1 MALPAP
7 IGDWNDEQKALRKGL
22 QKYYEALNAGVLE
35 DDAAE
40 RFNRDKWQ
48 LIRESGV
55 IRIPFAEQWGGLG
68 HDALTLVYV
77 LEELGYGCRDA
88 GLLFALATQ
97 VVSAAIP
104 LQKFGSEE
112 LKERYLARLIDGEII
127 SAHAISEPS
136 AGSDA
141 MAMST
146 TATPDGDGY
155 LLNGGKTFITNGPIA
170 DVITVYAKLETGDG
184 ASGITAFLVPTD
196 TPGFHVGPPIA
207 KLGLNTCPFCELEF
221 TDCRV
226 PASNIVG
233 KPGAGFF
240 ILEHVMNWEILCIFI
255 MMAGEMQER
264 MERCIA
270 HVKKRTAF
278 GVPIASNQYVAG
290 KIVDQKIGIE
300 TVAQTPLRHRSAVR
314 QGTQRHHRDLDG
326 EAGHERGQS
335 GLRAVRRATVR
346 RPRLHA
352 RVRHGEGAARR
363 GRRPDLLGH
372 ERDAARAYRFDARPV
387 GWGRDMGLMT
397 GTGPLSRT
405 PAGVFN
411 FDPPAGGSVYL
422 EPTAKRIRVMVD
434 DVTIADSVRASI
446 MSETNLQPVY
456 YFPPDDV
463 RADVLVP
470 SERRTHCARKG
481 DARYYSIELGDRLIE
496 NAAWTYPEPIA
507 GSPGS
512 AA

>member
-7 IGDWNDEQKALRKGL
+7 VGDWNDEQKALRTGL
-22 QKYYEALNAGVLE
+22 QKYYEALNVGVLE

-77 LEELGYGCRDA
+77 LEELGYGCRDG

-97 VVSAAIP
+97 IVSAAIP

-112 LKERYLARLIDGEII
+112 LKERYLARLINGEII
-127 SAHAISEPS
+127 SAHAISEAS

-184 ASGITAFLVPTD
+184 ASGITAFLVPAD

-233 KPGAGFF
+233 KPGASFF
-240 ILEHVMNWEILCIFI
+240 VLEHVMNWEILCIFI

-270 HVKKRTAF
+270 HAKKRTAF

-300 TVAQTPLRHRSAVR
+300 TSRKHLYDTARRFAKGRSVTTEISMAKLVTSEANLASALSAV
-314 QGTQRHHRDLDG
+314 QLFGG
-326 EAGHERGQS
+326 RGYMREYGMEK
-335 GLRAVRRATVR
+335 GLRDAVGAPIYSGTSEMQ
-346 RPRLHA
+346 
-352 RVRHGEGAARR
+352 RVRIAAM
-363 GRRPDLLGH
+363 LG
-372 ERDAARAYRFDARPV
+372 
-387 GWGRDMGLMT
+387 L
-397 GTGPLSRT
+397 
-405 PAGVFN
+405 
-411 FDPPAGGSVYL
+411 
-422 EPTAKRIRVMVD
+422 
-434 DVTIADSVRASI
+434 
-446 MSETNLQPVY
+446 
-456 YFPPDDV
+456 
-463 RADVLVP
+463 
-470 SERRTHCARKG
+470 
-481 DARYYSIELGDRLIE
+481 
-496 NAAWTYPEPIA
+496 
-507 GSPGS
+507 
-512 AA
+512 

>member
-7 IGDWNDEQKALRKGL
+7 VGDWNDEQKALRKGL

-112 LKERYLARLIDGEII
+112 LKGRYLARLIDGEII

-300 TVAQTPLRHRSAVR
+300 TSRKHLYDTARRFAKGRSVTTEISMAKLVTSEANLASALSAV
-314 QGTQRHHRDLDG
+314 QLFGG
-326 EAGHERGQS
+326 RGYMREYGMEK
-335 GLRAVRRATVR
+335 GLRDAVGAPIYSGTNEMQ
-346 RPRLHA
+346 
-352 RVRHGEGAARR
+352 RVRLASM
-363 GRRPDLLGH
+363 LG
-372 ERDAARAYRFDARPV
+372 
-387 GWGRDMGLMT
+387 L
-397 GTGPLSRT
+397 
-405 PAGVFN
+405 
-411 FDPPAGGSVYL
+411 
-422 EPTAKRIRVMVD
+422 
-434 DVTIADSVRASI
+434 
-446 MSETNLQPVY
+446 
-456 YFPPDDV
+456 
-463 RADVLVP
+463 
-470 SERRTHCARKG
+470 
-481 DARYYSIELGDRLIE
+481 
-496 NAAWTYPEPIA
+496 
-507 GSPGS
+507 
-512 AA
+512 

>member
-7 IGDWNDEQKALRKGL
+7 LGDWNDEQKALRTGL
-22 QKYYEALNAGVLE
+22 QKYYEALNVGVLE

-77 LEELGYGCRDA
+77 LEELGYGCRDG

-97 VVSAAIP
+97 IVSAAIP

-112 LKERYLARLIDGEII
+112 LKERYLARLINGEII
-127 SAHAISEPS
+127 SAHAISEAS

-184 ASGITAFLVPTD
+184 ASGITAFLVPAD

-233 KPGAGFF
+233 KAGAGFF
-240 ILEHVMNWEILCIFI
+240 ILEHVMTWEILCIFI

-270 HVKKRTAF
+270 HAKKRTAF

-300 TVAQTPLRHRSAVR
+300 TSRKHLYDTARRFAKGRSVTTEISMAKLVTSEANLASALSAV
-314 QGTQRHHRDLDG
+314 QLFGG
-326 EAGHERGQS
+326 RGYMREYGMEK
-335 GLRAVRRATVR
+335 GLRDAVGAPIYSGTSEMQ
-346 RPRLHA
+346 
-352 RVRHGEGAARR
+352 RVRIAAM
-363 GRRPDLLGH
+363 LG
-372 ERDAARAYRFDARPV
+372 
-387 GWGRDMGLMT
+387 L
-397 GTGPLSRT
+397 
-405 PAGVFN
+405 
-411 FDPPAGGSVYL
+411 
-422 EPTAKRIRVMVD
+422 
-434 DVTIADSVRASI
+434 
-446 MSETNLQPVY
+446 
-456 YFPPDDV
+456 
-463 RADVLVP
+463 
-470 SERRTHCARKG
+470 
-481 DARYYSIELGDRLIE
+481 
-496 NAAWTYPEPIA
+496 
-507 GSPGS
+507 
-512 AA
+512 

>member
-7 IGDWNDEQKALRKGL
+7 VGDWNDEQKRLRKGL
-22 QKYYEALNAGVLE
+22 AKYYEALNAGVLE

-68 HDALTLVYV
+68 HDPLTLVYV

-104 LQKFGSEE
+104 LQKFGSDD
-112 LKERYLARLIDGEII
+112 LKERYLARLIAGEII

-146 TATPDGDGY
+146 TATPDGDAY
-155 LLNGGKTFITNGPIA
+155 VLNGGKTFITNGPIA
-170 DVITVYAKLETGDG
+170 DVITVYAKLESGDG

-226 PASNIVG
+226 PADTIVG

-240 ILEHVMNWEILCIFI
+240 ILEHVMNWEILCIFM

-300 TVAQTPLRHRSAVR
+300 TSRKHLYDTARRFAKGRSVTTEISMAKLVTSEANLASALSAV
-314 QGTQRHHRDLDG
+314 QLFGG
-326 EAGHERGQS
+326 RGYMREYGMEK
-335 GLRAVRRATVR
+335 GLRDAIGAPIYSGTNEMQ
-346 RPRLHA
+346 
-352 RVRHGEGAARR
+352 RVRIASM
-363 GRRPDLLGH
+363 LG
-372 ERDAARAYRFDARPV
+372 
-387 GWGRDMGLMT
+387 L
-397 GTGPLSRT
+397 
-405 PAGVFN
+405 
-411 FDPPAGGSVYL
+411 
-422 EPTAKRIRVMVD
+422 
-434 DVTIADSVRASI
+434 
-446 MSETNLQPVY
+446 
-456 YFPPDDV
+456 
-463 RADVLVP
+463 
-470 SERRTHCARKG
+470 
-481 DARYYSIELGDRLIE
+481 
-496 NAAWTYPEPIA
+496 
-507 GSPGS
+507 
-512 AA
+512 

>member
-7 IGDWNDEQKALRKGL
+7 VGDWNDEQKALRKGL
-22 QKYYEALNAGVLE
+22 AKYYEALNAGVLE

-68 HDALTLVYV
+68 HDPLTLVYV

-104 LQKFGSEE
+104 LQKFGSDD
-112 LKERYLARLIDGEII
+112 LKERYLARLIAGEII

-146 TATPDGDGY
+146 TATPDGDAY
-155 LLNGGKTFITNGPIA
+155 VLNGGKTFITNGPIA
-170 DVITVYAKLETGDG
+170 DVITVYAKLESGDG

-226 PASNIVG
+226 PADTIVG

-240 ILEHVMNWEILCIFI
+240 ILEHVMNWEILCIFM

-300 TVAQTPLRHRSAVR
+300 TSRKHLYDTARRFAKGRSVTTEISMAKLVTSEANLASALSAV
-314 QGTQRHHRDLDG
+314 QLFGG
-326 EAGHERGQS
+326 RGYMREYGMEK
-335 GLRAVRRATVR
+335 GLRDAIGAPIYSGTNEMQ
-346 RPRLHA
+346 
-352 RVRHGEGAARR
+352 RVRIASM
-363 GRRPDLLGH
+363 LG
-372 ERDAARAYRFDARPV
+372 
-387 GWGRDMGLMT
+387 L
-397 GTGPLSRT
+397 
-405 PAGVFN
+405 
-411 FDPPAGGSVYL
+411 
-422 EPTAKRIRVMVD
+422 
-434 DVTIADSVRASI
+434 
-446 MSETNLQPVY
+446 
-456 YFPPDDV
+456 
-463 RADVLVP
+463 
-470 SERRTHCARKG
+470 
-481 DARYYSIELGDRLIE
+481 
-496 NAAWTYPEPIA
+496 
-507 GSPGS
+507 
-512 AA
+512 

>member
-7 IGDWNDEQKALRKGL
+7 VGDWNDEQKALRKGL
-22 QKYYEALNAGVLE
+22 KKYYEALNAGVLE

-55 IRIPFAEQWGGLG
+55 IRIPFAKQWGGLG
-68 HDALTLVYV
+68 DDALTLVYV

-112 LKERYLARLIDGEII
+112 LKGRYLARLIDGEII

-240 ILEHVMNWEILCIFI
+240 ILEHVMNWEILCIF
-255 MMAGEMQER
+255 MMMVGEMQDR

-300 TVAQTPLRHRSAVR
+300 TSRKHLYDTARRFAKGRSVTTEISMAKLVTSEANLASALSAVQLFGGR
-314 QGTQRHHRDLDG
+314 GYMRDYG
-326 EAGHERGQS
+326 MEK
-335 GLRAVRRATVR
+335 GLRDAVGAPIYSGTNEV
-346 RPRLHA
+346 H
-352 RVRHGEGAARR
+352 RVRLASM
-363 GRRPDLLGH
+363 LG
-372 ERDAARAYRFDARPV
+372 
-387 GWGRDMGLMT
+387 L
-397 GTGPLSRT
+397 
-405 PAGVFN
+405 
-411 FDPPAGGSVYL
+411 
-422 EPTAKRIRVMVD
+422 
-434 DVTIADSVRASI
+434 
-446 MSETNLQPVY
+446 
-456 YFPPDDV
+456 
-463 RADVLVP
+463 
-470 SERRTHCARKG
+470 
-481 DARYYSIELGDRLIE
+481 
-496 NAAWTYPEPIA
+496 
-507 GSPGS
+507 
-512 AA
+512 

>member
-7 IGDWNDEQKALRKGL
+7 VGDWNDEQKALRKGL
-22 QKYYEALNAGVLE
+22 AKYYEALNAGVLE

-104 LQKFGSEE
+104 LQKFGSDE
-112 LKERYLARLIDGEII
+112 LKERYLARLINGEII

-146 TATPDGDGY
+146 TATPDGDGC

-240 ILEHVMNWEILCIFI
+240 ILEHVMNWEILCIFV

-300 TVAQTPLRHRSAVR
+300 TSRKHLYDTARRFAKGRSVTTEISMSKLVTSEANLASALSAV
-314 QGTQRHHRDLDG
+314 QLFGG
-326 EAGHERGQS
+326 RGYMREYGMEK
-335 GLRAVRRATVR
+335 GLRDAIGAPIYSGTNEMQ
-346 RPRLHA
+346 
-352 RVRHGEGAARR
+352 RVRIASM
-363 GRRPDLLGH
+363 LG
-372 ERDAARAYRFDARPV
+372 
-387 GWGRDMGLMT
+387 L
-397 GTGPLSRT
+397 
-405 PAGVFN
+405 
-411 FDPPAGGSVYL
+411 
-422 EPTAKRIRVMVD
+422 
-434 DVTIADSVRASI
+434 
-446 MSETNLQPVY
+446 
-456 YFPPDDV
+456 
-463 RADVLVP
+463 
-470 SERRTHCARKG
+470 
-481 DARYYSIELGDRLIE
+481 
-496 NAAWTYPEPIA
+496 
-507 GSPGS
+507 
-512 AA
+512 

>member
-7 IGDWNDEQKALRKGL
+7 VGDWNDEQKALRKGL

-48 LIRESGV
+48 LICESGV

-68 HDALTLVYV
+68 HDTLTLVYV

-97 VVSAAIP
+97 VVSAATP

-170 DVITVYAKLETGDG
+170 DVITVYAKVQTGDG

-196 TPGFHVGPPIA
+196 TPGLHVGPPIA

-221 TDCRV
+221 SDCRV

-278 GVPIASNQYVAG
+278 GAPIASNQYVAG

-300 TVAQTPLRHRSAVR
+300 TSRKHLYDTARRFAKGRSVTTEISMAKLVTSEANLASALSAV
-314 QGTQRHHRDLDG
+314 QLFGG
-326 EAGHERGQS
+326 RGYMREYGVEK
-335 GLRAVRRATVR
+335 GLRDAVGGPIYSGTNEMQ
-346 RPRLHA
+346 
-352 RVRHGEGAARR
+352 RVRIASM
-363 GRRPDLLGH
+363 LG
-372 ERDAARAYRFDARPV
+372 
-387 GWGRDMGLMT
+387 L
-397 GTGPLSRT
+397 
-405 PAGVFN
+405 
-411 FDPPAGGSVYL
+411 
-422 EPTAKRIRVMVD
+422 
-434 DVTIADSVRASI
+434 
-446 MSETNLQPVY
+446 
-456 YFPPDDV
+456 
-463 RADVLVP
+463 
-470 SERRTHCARKG
+470 
-481 DARYYSIELGDRLIE
+481 
-496 NAAWTYPEPIA
+496 
-507 GSPGS
+507 
-512 AA
+512 

>member
-1 MALPAP
+1 MAPPAP
-7 IGDWNDEQKALRKGL
+7 VGDWNDEQKALRKGL

-40 RFNRDKWQ
+40 RFSRDKWQ

-170 DVITVYAKLETGDG
+170 DVITVYAKLETGHG

-196 TPGFHVGPPIA
+196 TPGFLVGPPIA

-226 PASNIVG
+226 PASNILG

-300 TVAQTPLRHRSAVR
+300 TSRKHLYDTARRFAKGRSVTTEISMAKLVTSEANLASALSAV
-314 QGTQRHHRDLDG
+314 QLFGG
-326 EAGHERGQS
+326 RGYMREHGMEK
-335 GLRAVRRATVR
+335 GLRDAVGGPIYSGTNEMQ
-346 RPRLHA
+346 
-352 RVRHGEGAARR
+352 RVRIASM
-363 GRRPDLLGH
+363 LG
-372 ERDAARAYRFDARPV
+372 
-387 GWGRDMGLMT
+387 L
-397 GTGPLSRT
+397 
-405 PAGVFN
+405 
-411 FDPPAGGSVYL
+411 
-422 EPTAKRIRVMVD
+422 
-434 DVTIADSVRASI
+434 
-446 MSETNLQPVY
+446 
-456 YFPPDDV
+456 
-463 RADVLVP
+463 
-470 SERRTHCARKG
+470 
-481 DARYYSIELGDRLIE
+481 
-496 NAAWTYPEPIA
+496 
-507 GSPGS
+507 
-512 AA
+512 

>member
-7 IGDWNDEQKALRKGL
+7 LGDWNDEQKALRTGL
-22 QKYYEALNAGVLE
+22 QKYYEALNVGVLE

-48 LIRESGV
+48 LICESGV
-55 IRIPFAEQWGGLG
+55 IRIPFAEQWSGRG

-77 LEELGYGCRDA
+77 LEELGYGCRDG

-97 VVSAAIP
+97 IVSAAIP

-112 LKERYLARLIDGEII
+112 LKERYLARLINGEII
-127 SAHAISEPS
+127 SAHAISEAS

-184 ASGITAFLVPTD
+184 ASGITAFLVPAD

-233 KPGAGFF
+233 KAGAGFF
-240 ILEHVMNWEILCIFI
+240 ILEHVMTWEILCIFI

-270 HVKKRTAF
+270 HAKKRTAF

-300 TVAQTPLRHRSAVR
+300 TSRKHLYDTARRFAKGRSVTTEISMAKLVTSEANLASALSAV
-314 QGTQRHHRDLDG
+314 QLFGG
-326 EAGHERGQS
+326 RGYMREYGMEK
-335 GLRAVRRATVR
+335 GLRDAVGAPIYSGTSEMQ
-346 RPRLHA
+346 
-352 RVRHGEGAARR
+352 RVRIAAM
-363 GRRPDLLGH
+363 LG
-372 ERDAARAYRFDARPV
+372 
-387 GWGRDMGLMT
+387 L
-397 GTGPLSRT
+397 
-405 PAGVFN
+405 
-411 FDPPAGGSVYL
+411 
-422 EPTAKRIRVMVD
+422 
-434 DVTIADSVRASI
+434 
-446 MSETNLQPVY
+446 
-456 YFPPDDV
+456 
-463 RADVLVP
+463 
-470 SERRTHCARKG
+470 
-481 DARYYSIELGDRLIE
+481 
-496 NAAWTYPEPIA
+496 
-507 GSPGS
+507 
-512 AA
+512 

>member
-7 IGDWNDEQKALRKGL
+7 LGDWNDEQKALRKGL

-300 TVAQTPLRHRSAVR
+300 TSRKHLYDTARRFAKGRSVTTEISMAKLVTSEANLASALSAV
-314 QGTQRHHRDLDG
+314 QLFGG
-326 EAGHERGQS
+326 RGYMREYGMEK
-335 GLRAVRRATVR
+335 GLRDAVGGPIYSGTNEMQ
-346 RPRLHA
+346 
-352 RVRHGEGAARR
+352 RVRIASM
-363 GRRPDLLGH
+363 LG
-372 ERDAARAYRFDARPV
+372 
-387 GWGRDMGLMT
+387 L
-397 GTGPLSRT
+397 
-405 PAGVFN
+405 
-411 FDPPAGGSVYL
+411 
-422 EPTAKRIRVMVD
+422 
-434 DVTIADSVRASI
+434 
-446 MSETNLQPVY
+446 
-456 YFPPDDV
+456 
-463 RADVLVP
+463 
-470 SERRTHCARKG
+470 
-481 DARYYSIELGDRLIE
+481 
-496 NAAWTYPEPIA
+496 
-507 GSPGS
+507 
-512 AA
+512 

>member
-1 MALPAP
+1 MAMPAP
-7 IGDWNDEQKALRKGL
+7 VGDWTNEQKALRKEL

-97 VVSAAIP
+97 IVSAATP

-170 DVITVYAKLETGDG
+170 DVITVYAKLETGDA

-196 TPGFHVGPPIA
+196 TPGFHVGAPIA

-300 TVAQTPLRHRSAVR
+300 TARKHLYDTARRFAKGRSVTTEISMAKLVTSEANLASALSAV
-314 QGTQRHHRDLDG
+314 QLFGG
-326 EAGHERGQS
+326 RGYMREHGLEK
-335 GLRAVRRATVR
+335 GLRDAVGGPIYSGTNEMQ
-346 RPRLHA
+346 
-352 RVRHGEGAARR
+352 RVRIASM
-363 GRRPDLLGH
+363 LG
-372 ERDAARAYRFDARPV
+372 
-387 GWGRDMGLMT
+387 L
-397 GTGPLSRT
+397 
-405 PAGVFN
+405 
-411 FDPPAGGSVYL
+411 
-422 EPTAKRIRVMVD
+422 
-434 DVTIADSVRASI
+434 
-446 MSETNLQPVY
+446 
-456 YFPPDDV
+456 
-463 RADVLVP
+463 
-470 SERRTHCARKG
+470 
-481 DARYYSIELGDRLIE
+481 
-496 NAAWTYPEPIA
+496 
-507 GSPGS
+507 
-512 AA
+512 

>member
-7 IGDWNDEQKALRKGL
+7 VGDWNDEQKALRKGL

-112 LKERYLARLIDGEII
+112 LKGRYLARLIDGEII

-300 TVAQTPLRHRSAVR
+300 TSRKHLYDTARRFAKGRSVTTEISMAKLVTSEANLASALSAV
-314 QGTQRHHRDLDG
+314 QLFGG
-326 EAGHERGQS
+326 RGYMREHGMEK
-335 GLRAVRRATVR
+335 GLRDAVGGPIYSGTNEMQ
-346 RPRLHA
+346 
-352 RVRHGEGAARR
+352 RVRIASM
-363 GRRPDLLGH
+363 LG
-372 ERDAARAYRFDARPV
+372 
-387 GWGRDMGLMT
+387 L
-397 GTGPLSRT
+397 
-405 PAGVFN
+405 
-411 FDPPAGGSVYL
+411 
-422 EPTAKRIRVMVD
+422 
-434 DVTIADSVRASI
+434 
-446 MSETNLQPVY
+446 
-456 YFPPDDV
+456 
-463 RADVLVP
+463 
-470 SERRTHCARKG
+470 
-481 DARYYSIELGDRLIE
+481 
-496 NAAWTYPEPIA
+496 
-507 GSPGS
+507 
-512 AA
+512 

>member
-7 IGDWNDEQKALRKGL
+7 VGDWNDEQKALRKGL
-22 QKYYEALNAGVLE
+22 AKYYEGLNAGVLE

-48 LIRESGV
+48 LIRDSGV

-104 LQKFGSEE
+104 LQKFGSDE
-112 LKERYLARLIDGEII
+112 LKERYLARLIAGEII

-184 ASGITAFLVPTD
+184 SSGITAFLVPTD
-196 TPGFHVGPPIA
+196 TPGFHVGAPIA

-240 ILEHVMNWEILCIFI
+240 ILEHVMNWEILCIFV

-278 GVPIASNQYVAG
+278 GAPIASNQYVAG

-300 TVAQTPLRHRSAVR
+300 TSRKHLYDTARRFAKGRSVTTEISMAKLVTSEANLASALSAV
-314 QGTQRHHRDLDG
+314 QLFGG
-326 EAGHERGQS
+326 RGYMREYGMEK
-335 GLRAVRRATVR
+335 GLRDAIGGPIYSGTNEMQ
-346 RPRLHA
+346 
-352 RVRHGEGAARR
+352 RVRIASM
-363 GRRPDLLGH
+363 LG
-372 ERDAARAYRFDARPV
+372 
-387 GWGRDMGLMT
+387 L
-397 GTGPLSRT
+397 
-405 PAGVFN
+405 
-411 FDPPAGGSVYL
+411 
-422 EPTAKRIRVMVD
+422 
-434 DVTIADSVRASI
+434 
-446 MSETNLQPVY
+446 
-456 YFPPDDV
+456 
-463 RADVLVP
+463 
-470 SERRTHCARKG
+470 
-481 DARYYSIELGDRLIE
+481 
-496 NAAWTYPEPIA
+496 
-507 GSPGS
+507 
-512 AA
+512 

>member
-7 IGDWNDEQKALRKGL
+7 LGDWNDEQKALRTGL
-22 QKYYEALNAGVLE
+22 QKYYEALNVGVLE

-77 LEELGYGCRDA
+77 LEELGYGCRDG

-97 VVSAAIP
+97 IVSAAIP

-127 SAHAISEPS
+127 SAHAISEAS

-184 ASGITAFLVPTD
+184 ASGITAFLVPAD

-233 KPGAGFF
+233 KAGAGFF
-240 ILEHVMNWEILCIFI
+240 ILEHVMTWEILCIFI

-270 HVKKRTAF
+270 HAKKRTAF

-300 TVAQTPLRHRSAVR
+300 TSRKHLYDTARRFAKGRSVTTEISMAKLVTSEANLASALSAV
-314 QGTQRHHRDLDG
+314 QLFGG
-326 EAGHERGQS
+326 RGYMREYGMEK
-335 GLRAVRRATVR
+335 GLRDAVGAPIYSGTSEMQ
-346 RPRLHA
+346 
-352 RVRHGEGAARR
+352 RVRIAAM
-363 GRRPDLLGH
+363 LG
-372 ERDAARAYRFDARPV
+372 
-387 GWGRDMGLMT
+387 L
-397 GTGPLSRT
+397 
-405 PAGVFN
+405 
-411 FDPPAGGSVYL
+411 
-422 EPTAKRIRVMVD
+422 
-434 DVTIADSVRASI
+434 
-446 MSETNLQPVY
+446 
-456 YFPPDDV
+456 
-463 RADVLVP
+463 
-470 SERRTHCARKG
+470 
-481 DARYYSIELGDRLIE
+481 
-496 NAAWTYPEPIA
+496 
-507 GSPGS
+507 
-512 AA
+512 